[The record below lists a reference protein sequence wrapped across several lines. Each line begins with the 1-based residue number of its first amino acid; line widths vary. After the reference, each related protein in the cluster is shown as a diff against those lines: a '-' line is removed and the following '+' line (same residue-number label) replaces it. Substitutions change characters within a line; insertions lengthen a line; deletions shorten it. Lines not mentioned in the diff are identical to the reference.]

1 MGLRTPILGCV
12 SWRTEEE
19 VAVRDNSDLLSSE
32 VTKAAVDEVL
42 IALPL
47 CKLSY
52 SLARLSKRLEK
63 STPVF
68 QNCSSNALTM
78 TLPWKNYQL
87 SYSIQV

>member
-1 MGLRTPILGCV
+1 MGLRMPILGCI

-19 VAVRDNSDLLSSE
+19 VTVRDNPDLLSSE

-52 SLARLSKRLEK
+52 SLARLSIRLKK

-68 QNCSSNALTM
+68 QNCSLNAFTI
-78 TLPWKNYQL
+78 TLQ
-87 SYSIQV
+87 